1 MKSNVIVALLAGGA
15 CMASVACGSKSGNVE
30 QTAVEEKPKVTTE
43 VVHVEKVDQISV
55 FTGNVEGYAVNNITP
70 QSSRRISRLLVDVG
84 DHVTAGQVVAEMD
97 ESSLAQAKS
106 QLATDKAAFERADEL
121 YKFGGESKAAWEEA
135 KNTYE
140 LSQSNYDNLLENTTL
155 CSPIAGVV
163 TARNYDNGDMVG
175 AEPIFVIQQIRPVK
189 IIVTEPIFVIQ
200 QIRPVKI
207 IVNVSESLYSYVKKG
222 MGVDVTLDALP
233 DRTFEGKVSR
243 ITPAVDASTRTFPVE
258 IIVTN
263 SDEVVKP
270 GMYARVTMNYGSRD
284 NVVVPD
290 RAVVKQMGSG
300 DRYIYVYQQ
309 DGTVKFQKVEL
320 GRRMSDRYEI
330 TAGLADGDEIVV
342 KGQNALNNG
351 VSVERVNE

>member
-1 MKSNVIVALLAGGA
+1 MKSNVIKALLACGV
-15 CMASVACGSKSGNVE
+15 CMASVACGSKGGNVE
-30 QTAVEEKPKVTTE
+30 QVAAEEKPKVTTE

-84 DHVTAGQVVAEMD
+84 DHVKEGQVVAEMD

-135 KNTYE
+135 KNEYE

-175 AEPIFVIQQIRPVK
+175 A
-189 IIVTEPIFVIQ
+189 EPIFVIQ